1 MKSILP
7 GALLFFIL
15 VFSTLSCTKFEIGY
29 QLAPRYISNK
39 LDDAFDFKSK
49 RLKEIRAQLN
59 IDFQKN
65 HKDVAR
71 LVIKH
76 IDEFL
81 VLADKKSVSAIDFKT
96 NIDSIYNSRKELT
109 VLFRPSVDIVLMSLS
124 AEETNNMN
132 VFSLK
137 KFKETD
143 EKILGQKDFIK
154 KQLKT
159 FQKIMDFLVDDS
171 TDEQD
176 QIYKDF
182 VLKNYDY
189 FKTQEEERKIFLKK
203 FNILISNKTELVSY
217 VLNYYGG
224 LPSAQTSDY
233 QKIHSHFLLALYDLE
248 YKIWL
253 SFNEKQ
259 KKAFR
264 KNLKELRDE
273 ILPVAQ

>member
-1 MKSILP
+1 MK
-7 GALLFFIL
+7 LLLTRVLLACSFI
-15 VFSTLSCTKFEIGY
+15 FSLASCTKFEVGY

-65 HKDVAR
+65 HKDVAL

-81 VLADKKSVSAIDFKT
+81 ALADKKTVSASDFKI
-96 NIDSIYNSRKELT
+96 NLDSIYNSRKELT
-109 VLFRPSVDIVLMSLS
+109 QLFKPSVDIVLLNLSL
-124 AEETNNMN
+124 EENKNLN
-132 VFSLK
+132 DFSLK
-137 KFKETD
+137 KFKEAD
-143 EKILGQKDFIK
+143 EKILEQKEFVK

-171 TDEQD
+171 TDSQD

-182 VLKNYDY
+182 VVKNYDY
-189 FKTQEEERKIFLKK
+189 FLTQEEERKTFLKK
-203 FNILISNKTELVSY
+203 FNVLFPNKPDLVVY

-224 LPSAQTSDY
+224 TPSAQTGEY
-233 QKIHSHFLLALYDLE
+233 QNKHAAFLGALYDVE
-248 YKIWL
+248 FKIWQSL
-253 SFNEKQ
+253 TEKQ

-273 ILPVAQ
+273 VLPISR